1 MLTQTFTP
9 TPQQDAVDRA
19 LALTSD
25 HLLVT
30 ARAGTGKTTT
40 MVWLIHQILRRS
52 PQARILAMAFN
63 RVIADELQARLPRC
77 VEARTFHSL
86 CSSCCRRSAGA
97 APADQKMQEI
107 LTHWV
112 GQLDADEI
120 TKGQVVK
127 EVRPLIGLVYATRT
141 DPEDEEAVARMADD
155 YDQDLDQPALTLPLL
170 ADVIRTARAMPKVV
184 SYDCMIDHV
193 LVHHYPVPTY
203 DYVFVDEAQ
212 DLNRAFLHIVE
223 KTVGNTGR
231 LIAVGD
237 ENQAIYQFRGAD
249 HRSIETIRERFNCAV
264 LPLSVTFRCGKA
276 IVERARQLVPDYQ
289 AAESNPE
296 GIVEELNADYC
307 TDTLR
312 TAAPGTLLLCRTNA
326 PLIRWCMWCIR
337 HGIQAYVRGRD
348 IGKELARLLENADR
362 GKGLDDT
369 LTNLRARAQR
379 KAARLRR
386 QDRERAAEAL
396 LDKAQALEEL
406 ADAHDTVD
414 QVLRRIGA
422 AYRDKGNGLQFSTVH
437 KAKGLEADTAV
448 ILHPELM
455 PPRWIYRY
463 QSEDPDRFH
472 RLLQEEQNI
481 KYVAITRARN
491 RLILQECPRD

>member
-1 MLTQTFTP
+1 MTFSP

-25 HLLVT
+25 NLLVT

-40 MVWLIHQILRRS
+40 MVWLIHQILRRH
-52 PQARILAMAFN
+52 PGARVLAMAFN

-86 CSSCCRRSAGA
+86 CSSACRRAAGA
-97 APADQKMQEI
+97 QPSDQKMQEI
-107 LTHWV
+107 IAHWV
-112 GQLDADEI
+112 GQMDACEI
-120 TKGQVVK
+120 TRGQVVK
-127 EVRPLIGLVYATRT
+127 ETRPLIGLVYATRT
-141 DPEDEEAVARMADD
+141 DPDDEEAVTQMAAD
-155 YDQDLDQPALTLPLL
+155 YDQDLEQPALTLPLL
-170 ADVIRTARAMPKVV
+170 ANVIRTARSLTKAV

-193 LVHHYPVPTY
+193 LVHDYPVPTY

-223 KTVGNTGR
+223 KTVKNTGR
-231 LIAVGD
+231 LIAVAD
-237 ENQAIYQFRGAD
+237 EFQAIYQFRGAD
-249 HRSIETIRERFNCAV
+249 HRSVQVIRERFNCTT
-264 LPLSVTFRCGKA
+264 LPLSVTFRCATA
-276 IVERARQLVPDYQ
+276 IVEKARQLVPDYE
-289 AAESNPE
+289 AAPTNPE
-296 GIVEELNADYC
+296 GVVDERDADYC

-312 TAAPGTLLLCRTNA
+312 EVPPGTLLLCRTNA

-348 IGKELARLLENADR
+348 IGKELTRLLEQADR
-362 GKGLDDT
+362 GKSLDDT
-369 LTNLRARAQR
+369 LINLRARAQR
-379 KAARLRR
+379 KAARLRS

-396 LDKAQALEEL
+396 MDKVQSVEEI
-406 ADAHDTVD
+406 ADAYDTVE
-414 QVLRRIGA
+414 QVLRRIGS
-422 AYRDKGNGLQFSTVH
+422 AYRDKGTGLQFSTVH

-463 QSEDPDRFH
+463 RQDDPERFE
-472 RLLQEEQNI
+472 RLLREEQNI
-481 KYVAITRARN
+481 RYVALTRARN